1 MHTRIPAKIRIPL
14 RTFAPARWQAAGMA
28 SESYTVRQAASL
40 LNITERRVRQ
50 MAASGALPVVAEHPT
65 RLEALAV
72 IEERKR
78 RASQPAEAATPV
90 PTDPD
95 YLRSLVVAIVGEIL
109 PRALEGRDRVE
120 EILREDLAAARAEA
134 AQLRAELDE
143 AKAAKPWK
151 RKKKKGKK

>member
-1 MHTRIPAKIRIPL
+1 
-14 RTFAPARWQAAGMA
+14 MA

-40 LNITERRVRQ
+40 LGVSDRRVRQ
-50 MAASGALPVVAEHPT
+50 MAASGALPIVGEHPT

-90 PTDPD
+90 ATDPD
-95 YLRSLVVAIVGEIL
+95 YLRTLVVAIVGEIL

-143 AKAAKPWK
+143 TKAAKPWK

>member
-1 MHTRIPAKIRIPL
+1 MHTHTAAKIRIPL
-14 RTFAPARWQAAGMA
+14 PSFAPARWQAAGMA

-50 MAASGALPVVAEHPT
+50 MAAAGALPIVAEHPT

-78 RASQPAEAATPV
+78 RAAAPAEAPTPV
-90 PTDPD
+90 PADPD

>member
-1 MHTRIPAKIRIPL
+1 
-14 RTFAPARWQAAGMA
+14 MA

-40 LNITERRVRQ
+40 LGVSDRRVRQ

-78 RASQPAEAATPV
+78 RASQPAEAATPI
-90 PTDPD
+90 PADPD
-95 YLRSLVVAIVGEIL
+95 YLRTLVAAIIGEIL

-120 EILREDLAAARAEA
+120 EILRGDLAAAKAEA
-134 AQLRAELDE
+134 AQLRAELE
-143 AKAAKPWK
+143 AKKAKSGK
-151 RKKKKGKK
+151 RKGKKKRRH

>member
-1 MHTRIPAKIRIPL
+1 
-14 RTFAPARWQAAGMA
+14 MA

-40 LNITERRVRQ
+40 LGVSDRRVRQ
-50 MAASGALPVVAEHPT
+50 MAASGALPIVGEHPT

-90 PTDPD
+90 TTDPD
-95 YLRSLVVAIVGEIL
+95 YLRTLVVAIVGEIL

-143 AKAAKPWK
+143 TKAAKPWK

>member
-1 MHTRIPAKIRIPL
+1 
-14 RTFAPARWQAAGMA
+14 MA
-28 SESYTVRQAASL
+28 SDSYSVREAASL
-40 LNITERRVRQ
+40 LGLSERRVRQ
-50 MAASGALPVVAEHPT
+50 MAAAGSLPIVAEHPT

-95 YLRSLVVAIVGEIL
+95 YLRTLVAAIVGEIL

-134 AQLRAELDE
+134 AQLRSELED
-143 AKAAKPWK
+143 AKAAKRWK
-151 RKKKKGKK
+151 RKGKKGKK